1 MLTKHMLCWRQG
13 IDIIQQNN
21 KSSLSAAVFA
31 KNRQLNQWYA
41 DLTDDFLRLSLTAEL
56 TAV

>member
-1 MLTKHMLCWRQG
+1 M
-13 IDIIQQNN
+13 
-21 KSSLSAAVFA
+21 FA
-31 KNRQLNQWYA
+31 KNRHLNQRYA